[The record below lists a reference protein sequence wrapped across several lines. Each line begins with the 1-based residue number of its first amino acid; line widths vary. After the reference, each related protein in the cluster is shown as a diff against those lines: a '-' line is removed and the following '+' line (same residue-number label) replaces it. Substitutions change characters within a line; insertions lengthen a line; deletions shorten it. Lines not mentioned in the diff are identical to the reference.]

1 MGVPGN
7 ASPLLLTSAAGAAA
21 GYQIS
26 RSVRFNSSDSAYL
39 SWTPASSAS
48 SSNKLT
54 YSTWVKRANLSNAY
68 QHFGLSAA
76 VSGSSRDAIRFAG
89 DSIQVY
95 FNEAVSGNVATSA
108 VFRDASAWYHI
119 VVSID
124 TTKAT
129 AADRIIIYVNGV
141 LQTVTGTQP
150 SQNYNFTGFLV
161 SGKEQ
166 NISRNPQPAYY
177 ADSYLADIHLID
189 GQALDPTSFGEY
201 DTNGVWQPIDA
212 SGLTF
217 GTNGFHLPFSNNST
231 AAALGT
237 DTSSNGNTWT
247 VNNIS
252 VTAGAGND
260 SLVDSPTNGT
270 QTDTGAGGQVRGNYA
285 TWNPL
290 RNDQNAVLTNG
301 NLDLSTAGSVARYGT
316 YTTIGVTSAKWYWE
330 ITAGALSTDGYNVGI
345 ASASK
350 SATSALGSDTDSY
363 IYLVAGTKRTNNVTL
378 SYGAS
383 YTAGDV
389 IGVALDLDAGTLTFY
404 KNGVSQGTAYTSIPT
419 NTWFPTVADD
429 ATGSTTGSSFIANFG
444 QRPFAY
450 TAPSGFKALCTT
462 NLPEPVV
469 AKPSTVMGI
478 ATYSGNNGLNTLTT
492 GVDASTYGG
501 LLWIKNRSSA
511 TVHNILDNLRG
522 YTNLLEPPLT
532 AAEYS
537 GSVGLTETST
547 GYTLN
552 TGSAQYNASG
562 STYVAWHWAG
572 GTSTVTNT
580 AGSITSQVRANVSA
594 GFSIVAFTATTG
606 TGSIGHG
613 LGVPP
618 SLIILKS
625 RNNISDWVVYHASL
639 GAGKYLNM
647 NTTDAAFTNTSTW
660 QNTTPTSTVFYS
672 NGPFATGWT
681 EVAYCFAPVDGY
693 SSFGSYTGNG
703 SADGPFVYTGF
714 RPRWLMIKRTDTTSN
729 WIIYD
734 SERDLYNPEVSFL
747 LPNSSNAESV
757 STGNPQDFLSNGVKF
772 RNANADRNASGAT
785 YIYYAVAEN
794 PFQYARAR

>member
-177 ADSYLADIHLID
+177 ADSYLADIHFID
-189 GQALDPTSFGEY
+189 GQALDPTSFGEF

-270 QTDTGAGGQVRGNYA
+270 QTDTGAGGEVRGNYA

-469 AKPSTVMGI
+469 AKPSTVMGMC
-478 ATYSGNNGLNTLTT
+478 
-492 GVDASTYGG
+492 
-501 LLWIKNRSSA
+501 
-511 TVHNILDNLRG
+511 NI
-522 YTNLLEPPLT
+522 Y
-532 AAEYS
+532 
-537 GSVGLTETST
+537 
-547 GYTLN
+547 
-552 TGSAQYNASG
+552 
-562 STYVAWHWAG
+562 
-572 GTSTVTNT
+572 
-580 AGSITSQVRANVSA
+580 
-594 GFSIVAFTATTG
+594 
-606 TGSIGHG
+606 
-613 LGVPP
+613 
-618 SLIILKS
+618 
-625 RNNISDWVVYHASL
+625 
-639 GAGKYLNM
+639 
-647 NTTDAAFTNTSTW
+647 W
-660 QNTTPTSTVFYS
+660 Q
-672 NGPFATGWT
+672 A
-681 EVAYCFAPVDGY
+681 
-693 SSFGSYTGNG
+693 
-703 SADGPFVYTGF
+703 
-714 RPRWLMIKRTDTTSN
+714 TDTH
-729 WIIYD
+729 
-734 SERDLYNPEVSFL
+734 
-747 LPNSSNAESV
+747 
-757 STGNPQDFLSNGVKF
+757 
-772 RNANADRNASGAT
+772 
-785 YIYYAVAEN
+785 
-794 PFQYARAR
+794 

>member
-26 RSVRFNSSDSAYL
+26 RSVRFNSSDSAYCGRNF
-39 SWTPASSAS
+39 TSAG
-48 SSNKLT
+48 NRTTFT
-54 YSTWVKRANLSNAY
+54 YALWVKRSGASQPFHSLLTTPSNNFIFRFQSDSIVYYDYTGSSFNSSLQTASVYRDFSAWMHIVFVYDSTNGVYTDRIKLFVNGARVTAFSTATYGLVYPSSNAVSY
-68 QHFGLSAA
+68 CNNNVEHRIGSDAA
-76 VSGSSRDAIRFAG
+76 FAG
-89 DSIQVY
+89 R
-95 FNEAVSGNVATSA
+95 NL
-108 VFRDASAWYHI
+108 DA
-119 VVSID
+119 
-124 TTKAT
+124 
-129 AADRIIIYVNGV
+129 
-141 LQTVTGTQP
+141 
-150 SQNYNFTGFLV
+150 
-161 SGKEQ
+161 
-166 NISRNPQPAYY
+166 
-177 ADSYLADIHLID
+177 YLADIHFID
-189 GQALDPTSFGEY
+189 GQALDPSSFGEF
-201 DTNGVWQPIDA
+201 DTNGVWQPVA
-212 SGLTF
+212 YTGSY
-217 GTNGFHLPFSNNST
+217 GTNGFRLPFSDNSAATATTLGKDSAGSNN
-231 AAALGT
+231 
-237 DTSSNGNTWT
+237 WT
-247 VNNIS
+247 PNNLS

-270 QTDTGAGGQVRGNYA
+270 QTDTGVGGQVVGNYA
-285 TWNPL
+285 TLNPL
-290 RNDQNAVLTNG
+290 DQGSNITLSNG
-301 NLDLSTAGSVARYGT
+301 NLDITTSTGWRSARSTFG
-316 YTTIGVTSAKWYWE
+316 ITSGKWYWE
-330 ITAGALSTDGYNVGI
+330 VTGTSGSQTLIGI
-345 ASASK
+345 AKSSASLA
-350 SATSALGSDTDSY
+350 SYIGSDAFGWSY
-363 IYLVAGTKRTNNVTL
+363 YSANGNKFNNNNQVA
-378 SYGAS
+378 YGAT
-383 YTAGDV
+383 YTSGDI
-389 IGVALDLDAGTLTFY
+389 IGVTFDADSGALTFY
-404 KNGVSQGTAYTSIPT
+404 KNNTSQGTAYTGLTSGPYFPSIGIDT
-419 NTWFPTVADD
+419 SVA
-429 ATGSTTGSSFIANFG
+429 AVFNFG

-511 TVHNILDNLRG
+511 AVHNILDNLRG

-537 GSVGLTETST
+537 GNVGMTETST

-681 EVAYCFAPVDGY
+681 EVAYCFAPVAGY
-693 SSFGSYTGNG
+693 SSFGSYVGNG
-703 SADGPFVYTGF
+703 SSDGPFVYTGF
-714 RPRWLMIKRTDTTSN
+714 RPRWVMVKYTSGAGGHWMIRDAARNTFNAADEALYANLSGATDTG
-729 WIIYD
+729 
-734 SERDLYNPEVSFL
+734 
-747 LPNSSNAESV
+747 
-757 STGNPQDFLSNGVKF
+757 STYSCDFLSNGFKV
-772 RNANADRNASGAT
+772 RGVYGSQNISAGT
-785 YIYYAVAEN
+785 YIYAAFAES
-794 PFQYARAR
+794 PFAYARAR